1 MKLLDIIKIA
11 LPALLLAFTSC
22 RSTKTAE
29 KTTVTTKA
37 EGTGKQEMLRK
48 VAAVSHADTRFVTS
62 KIKLNL
68 SVGGQD
74 LSLSGNLKMKRDE
87 VIRLQLV
94 ALGLI
99 EAGRIELTPDY
110 MLVMDRINKQY
121 IKVAYSDVDFLRES
135 GLNFHSLQSLF
146 WDELFEPGTTTVTT
160 KALDAFNAYEAGT
173 DVAVMLERG
182 PADVQMDGRQGQ
194 VADKDG
200 QRDLQGRR
208 PGQHATDVALRQLQA
223 HGCPRLPDAERHY
236 TDHAQAYA
244 EDELLAQRHRP
255 RQRVG
260 NAHQCVRQIQAGETR
275 RHPAQAGVDVRKAKC

>member
-37 EGTGKQEMLRK
+37 EDTGKQEMLRK

-68 SVGGQD
+68 SVGGQE

-182 PADVQMDGRQGQ
+182 PLTYRWM
-194 VADKDG
+194 ADKDKWLIKTANVTYKDAARG
-200 QRDLQGRR
+200 NTQLTWHYGNFKPMGAQGF
-208 PGQHATDVALRQLQA
+208 PMQNDITLTTPKHTLKMSYSLNGI
-223 HGCPRLPDAERHY
+223 
-236 TDHAQAYA
+236 DH
-244 EDELLAQRHRP
+244 DS
-255 RQRVG
+255 G
-260 NAHQCVRQIQAGETR
+260 WETR
-275 RHPAQAGVDVRKAKC
+275 TSVSDRYKQVKLDDILRKLGSM